1 MSAVICVMLV
11 LLVVPFPGVAV
22 FAAVVVAVLAS
33 DEELLL
39 VDDEDDVP
47 DELEVVLDE
56 EDVSLELELLVVP
69 EELEFC
75 PLDEVAANPSCWS
88 SNSVLSV

>member
-1 MSAVICVMLV
+1 ME
-11 LLVVPFPGVAV
+11 LLYLPFPEVAV
-22 FAAVVVAVLAS
+22 LAAVVVAVFAS

-39 VDDEDDVP
+39 DEDEDDVV
-47 DELEVVLDE
+47 DELEVVLDDD
-56 EDVSLELELLVVP
+56 DVPLELELPVVP

>member
-1 MSAVICVMLV
+1 MLV
-11 LLVVPFPGVAV
+11 LLAVPFSGVAV

-39 VDDEDDVP
+39 DEDEDDVP

-69 EELEFC
+69 ELLEFW
-75 PLDEVAANPSCWS
+75 PLDEVAANPSFWS

>member
-1 MSAVICVMLV
+1 MLV

-22 FAAVVVAVLAS
+22 LAAVVVAVLAS

-39 VDDEDDVP
+39 DEDEDDVP

-56 EDVSLELELLVVP
+56 EDVSLEL
-69 EELEFC
+69 
-75 PLDEVAANPSCWS
+75 
-88 SNSVLSV
+88 

>member
-22 FAAVVVAVLAS
+22 LAAVVVAVFAS

-39 VDDEDDVP
+39 DEAEDDVP

-69 EELEFC
+69 EELEF
-75 PLDEVAANPSCWS
+75 
-88 SNSVLSV
+88 

>member
-1 MSAVICVMLV
+1 MAVSKSVEKTR
-11 LLVVPFPGVAV
+11 LLVRVENTDGSLKNLAFNNIRES
-22 FAAVVVAVLAS
+22 AS

-39 VDDEDDVP
+39 DEDEDDVP

-69 EELEFC
+69 EELEF
-75 PLDEVAANPSCWS
+75 
-88 SNSVLSV
+88 